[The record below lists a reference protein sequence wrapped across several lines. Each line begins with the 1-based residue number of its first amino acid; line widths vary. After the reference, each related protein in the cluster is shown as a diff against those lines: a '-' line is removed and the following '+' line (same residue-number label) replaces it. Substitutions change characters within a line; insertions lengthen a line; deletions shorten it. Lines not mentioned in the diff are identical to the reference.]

1 LNSSCLARTTLRSWQ
16 AVEEI
21 PFDRVRQLKATQ
33 QEKKQANMDL
43 QTAMQ
48 QGMDKQAIS
57 GRYVR

>member
-1 LNSSCLARTTLRSWQ
+1 MSSVPYARLQ

-57 GRYVR
+57 GR